1 MLEKTPKK
9 YQLFNNY
16 YLRTP
21 LFSFNTYKKC
31 INKDKLDANDFKDVL
46 NSTIFREAIFLASP
60 ELHHQIIKWENGAL
74 TDKQKIEKLH
84 FSILKYSTR
93 ISSRCTPFGLFASCN
108 VGAFGLETTIEP
120 HNNKEYNRRTRFDTT
135 FLNQLFQ
142 ELLKNKSI
150 KENVLFY
157 PNTSIYKVGTHYRYV
172 EYSIENKQ
180 RNYALEG
187 LVHSEYLEEV
197 LDKAKKGC
205 TVNELSF
212 ILIDDEI
219 TKAAALDFIDA
230 LIDNQILVSE
240 LEITV
245 TGDDYFKNLVQ
256 RIQQIPEASEIY
268 KQLCYLQKQLTQLDT
283 KIGNKIAVYQP
294 LINKAKLIVKELDE
308 KYLFQTDAFSS
319 FKNNTLNSTIKRQLN
334 KAFVLFNKMTLPS
347 ANGNIEQFKRNFL
360 KRFEQS
366 EVSLNLVLDT
376 ETGIG
381 YGDKKADTNELLDAL
396 SLFGTKKRYERI
408 IWTDVDTILQTKLIE
423 AIAKKEYS
431 ICLIEDDFKALPVTS
446 EDLPDTFSAIIEV
459 YKGENNEQIF
469 INNIAGASATYLLG
483 RFASGDQKLLNHIE
497 EIVAIEKTIHKDTI
511 LAEIVHL
518 PEARTGNILQRPA
531 FRDFEIPYLGKSS
544 VVSEN
549 QIPLEDIFVSVKND
563 TIILRSKKLDK
574 EILPRLGNAHNYS
587 GNPLPMYQFLCDIQ
601 TQNKRSSIGFSWNA
615 ILKKQPF
622 LPRVVFGN
630 MIFSKA
636 RWKIN
641 VKTFKEIFKNEE
653 LLVAIKKWQKEK
665 RIPDDIELVAGD
677 HKLLINLNNEF
688 SIKMLLDTVKNSKEF
703 MLEEFLFTN
712 DEIVKDSTGNSFCN
726 QFVVSFYNEEKLK
739 AAKND

>member
-1 MLEKTPKK
+1 MLEKTSNTH
-9 YQLFNNY
+9 QLFNSY
-16 YLRTP
+16 CLRTP
-21 LFSFNTYKKC
+21 LFSFNTYK
-31 INKDKLDANDFKDVL
+31 NFLFKDKLDVNDFKDVL
-46 NSTIFREAIFLASP
+46 NNSIFREALFLASP
-60 ELHHQIIKWENGAL
+60 ELHHQIIKWENGEL
-74 TDKQKIEKLH
+74 TDKQKMEKLH

-108 VGAFGLETTIEP
+108 VGKFGLETSIQL

-157 PNTSIYKVGTHYRYV
+157 PNTSIYKVGPHYRYV

-197 LDKAKKGC
+197 LNKAKKGC
-205 TVNELSF
+205 TVNELSC

-219 TKAAALDFIDA
+219 TEAEALGFIDA
-230 LIDNQILVSE
+230 LIGNQILVSE

-245 TGDDYFKNLVQ
+245 TGDDYFKNLVY

-268 KQLCYLQKQLTQLDT
+268 KQLFYLQKQLTQLDT
-283 KIGNKIAVYQP
+283 KIGNKTAVYQS
-294 LINKAKLIVKELDE
+294 LINNAKLIVPELDA

-319 FKNNTLNSTIKRQLN
+319 FKNNTLNRTIKRQLN
-334 KAFVLFNKMTLPS
+334 KAFGMFNKMTLPS

-381 YGDKKADTNELLDAL
+381 YGDKKADTNDLLDAL
-396 SLFGTKKRYERI
+396 SLLGTKKRYERV
-408 IWTDVDTILQTKLIE
+408 IWTDTDTILQTKLIE
-423 AIAKKEYS
+423 AIDKKEYS
-431 ICLIEDDFKALPVTS
+431 ICLMEDDFKSLPVTS

-469 INNIAGASATYLLG
+469 INNIAGACATYLLG
-483 RFASGDQKLLNHIE
+483 RFGSGDQLLLNYIE
-497 EIVAIEKTIHKDTI
+497 EIVDIDKTINKDI
-511 LAEIVHL
+511 VLAEIVHL

-549 QIPLEDIFVSVKND
+549 QIPFEDILVSVKND
-563 TIILRSKKLDK
+563 RIILRSKKLNK
-574 EILPRLGNAHNYS
+574 QILPRLGNAHNYS
-587 GNPLPMYQFLCDIQ
+587 ANPLPMYHFLCDIQ
-601 TQNKRSSIGFSWNA
+601 TQNKRSSIGFSWNS

-622 LPRVVFGN
+622 LPRVVFEN

-665 RIPDDIELVAGD
+665 RIPDYIELVAGD
-677 HKLLINLNNEF
+677 NKLLINLKNEF
-688 SIKMLLDTVKNSKEF
+688 SIKMLLDTVKNRKEF
-703 MLEEFLFTN
+703 KLEEFLFTN
-712 DEIVKDSTGNSFCN
+712 DEIVKNHEGIFFCN

>member
-21 LFSFNTYKKC
+21 LFSFNTYKKF

-108 VGAFGLETTIEP
+108 VGAFGLETTIQP
-120 HNNKEYNRRTRFDTT
+120 HNNKECNRRTRFDTT

-142 ELLKNKSI
+142 ELLKKKSI

-172 EYSIENKQ
+172 EYSIENKR

-205 TVNELSF
+205 TVNELSV

-245 TGDDYFKNLVQ
+245 TGDDYFKNLVH

-381 YGDKKADTNELLDAL
+381 YGAKKADTNDLLDAL
-396 SLFGTKKRYERI
+396 SLLGTKKRYERI

-497 EIVAIEKTIHKDTI
+497 EIVAIEKTIRKDTI

-712 DEIVKDSTGNSFCN
+712 DEIVKDNTGNSFCN

>member
-21 LFSFNTYKKC
+21 LFSFNTYKKF

-60 ELHHQIIKWENGAL
+60 ELHHQIIKWENVAL

-84 FSILKYSTR
+84 FSILKYSMR

-108 VGAFGLETTIEP
+108 VGAFGLETTIQP
-120 HNNKEYNRRTRFDTT
+120 HNNKECNRRTRFDTT

-142 ELLKNKSI
+142 ELLKKKSI

-172 EYSIENKQ
+172 EYSIENK
-180 RNYALEG
+180 RKNYALEG
-187 LVHSEYLEEV
+187 FLHSEYLEEV

-245 TGDDYFKNLVQ
+245 TGDDYFKNLVH

-396 SLFGTKKRYERI
+396 SILETKKRYERI

-431 ICLIEDDFKALPVTS
+431 ICLIEDDFKALPVIS
-446 EDLPDTFSAIIEV
+446 EDLPDTFSAIIV
-459 YKGENNEQIF
+459 LYKGENNEQIF

-497 EIVAIEKTIHKDTI
+497 EIVAIEKTIRKDTI

-665 RIPDDIELVAGD
+665 RIPADIELVAGD

-688 SIKMLLDTVKNSKEF
+688 SVKMLLDTVKNSKEF

-712 DEIVKDSTGNSFCN
+712 DEIVKDNTGNSFCN

>member
-1 MLEKTPKK
+1 
-9 YQLFNNY
+9 
-16 YLRTP
+16 
-21 LFSFNTYKKC
+21 
-31 INKDKLDANDFKDVL
+31 
-46 NSTIFREAIFLASP
+46 
-60 ELHHQIIKWENGAL
+60 
-74 TDKQKIEKLH
+74 
-84 FSILKYSTR
+84 
-93 ISSRCTPFGLFASCN
+93 LFASCN
-108 VGAFGLETTIEP
+108 VGAFGLETNIQL

-172 EYSIENKQ
+172 EYSIENKR
-180 RNYALEG
+180 RNYVLAG
-187 LVHSEYLEEV
+187 FQHSEYLEEV

-219 TKAAALDFIDA
+219 TEAEALDFIDV
-230 LIDNQILVSE
+230 LIDHQILVSE

-245 TGDDYFKNLVQ
+245 TGDDYFKNLVE

-294 LINKAKLIVKELDE
+294 LINKAKAIVPQLDE

-347 ANGNIEQFKRNFL
+347 ANGNLEQFKINFL

-366 EVSLNLVLDT
+366 EVSLNLVLDI

-381 YGDKKADTNELLDAL
+381 YGAKKADTNDLLDAL
-396 SLFGTKKRYERI
+396 SLFGTKERYERI
-408 IWTDVDTILQTKLIE
+408 IWTEVDTILQTKLIE
-423 AIAKKEYS
+423 ALDKKEDS
-431 ICLIEDDFKALPVTS
+431 ICLMEDDFKALPVTS

-459 YKGENNEQIF
+459 YKGEDNEQIF

-483 RFASGDQKLLNHIE
+483 RFAYGDQKLLNHIE

-549 QIPLEDIFVSVKND
+549 QIPLEDILVSVKND

-601 TQNKRSSIGFSWNA
+601 TQNKRASIGFSWNA
-615 ILKKQPF
+615 ILKRQPF

-641 VKTFKEIFKNEE
+641 VKTFKEIFKNEA
-653 LLVAIKKWQKEK
+653 LLLAIKKWQKEK
-665 RIPDDIELVAGD
+665 RIPDYIELVAGD
-677 HKLLINLNNEF
+677 HKLFINLNNEF
-688 SIKMLLDTVKNSKEF
+688 SIKMLFDTVKNSKEF
-703 MLEEFLFTN
+703 LLEEFLFTN
-712 DEIVKDSTGNSFCN
+712 DEIVKNHEGNSFCN